1 MSRKSIKDYFNV
13 TQLENHGPGRDGLIR
28 SVTLR
33 LTSGSLTRRPVQRLH
48 LFEACDADLAAELDW
63 TDKGTWTIIELDENI
78 IDQFEDALPA
88 SGVRMFGTEILFS
101 VTLFGRVGT
110 RP

>member
-1 MSRKSIKDYFNV
+1 M
-13 TQLENHGPGRDGLIR
+13 
-28 SVTLR
+28 
-33 LTSGSLTRRPVQRLH
+33 
-48 LFEACDADLAAELDW
+48 
-63 TDKGTWTIIELDENI
+63 TIIELDENI